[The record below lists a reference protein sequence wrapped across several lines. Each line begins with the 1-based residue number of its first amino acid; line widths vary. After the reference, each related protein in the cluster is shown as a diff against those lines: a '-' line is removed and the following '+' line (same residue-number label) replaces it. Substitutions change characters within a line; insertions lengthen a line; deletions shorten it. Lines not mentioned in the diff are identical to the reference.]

1 MNIYIVIPTFNAE
14 ATIELML
21 DSLINQS
28 LLPKKVIVVNDNS
41 TDKTNEIVSKYV
53 KKIDWINSIET
64 TSSEYHI
71 PGSKVI
77 KAFNKGIKLLEE
89 DYDIICKF
97 DSDIV
102 LPNNYLESI
111 VDLFNSD
118 DKIGI
123 AGGLA
128 FIKKNNE
135 WIYEKIS
142 SKEHVRGPFK
152 AYRKA
157 CFIQIGGLK
166 ESIGWD
172 TADVMIARFY
182 NWKVVTDKSLKVKHL
197 IPTGKSYSKKSKHF
211 QGEALY
217 KLRYGFTLTV
227 LSALKSAFNKRSF
240 TYFVNTINGFFRA
253 KKNDAEFILT
263 KEQGKFTRNY
273 RWKGIFKRLL

>member
-21 DSLINQS
+21 ESLINQS
-28 LLPKKVIVVNDNS
+28 FLPKKVIVVNDNS
-41 TDKTNEIVSKYV
+41 TDKTNEIVSKFV

-64 TSSEYHI
+64 TSLEEHI

-77 KAFNKGIKLLEE
+77 RAFNEGVGTLDE

-97 DSDIV
+97 DSDII
-102 LPNNYLESI
+102 LPNNYLEQI
-111 VDLFNSD
+111 VKLLNTDE
-118 DKIGI
+118 KIGI
-123 AGGLA
+123 VGGLA
-128 FIKKNNE
+128 YVKKNNE

-142 SKEHVRGPFK
+142 SKDHVRGPFK

-157 CFIQIGGLK
+157 CFIEIGGLK

-172 TADVMIARFY
+172 TADVMMARFY

-197 IPTGKSYSKKSKHF
+197 NPTGKSYSKKSKYF

-217 KLRYGFTLTV
+217 KLRYGFILTV
-227 LSALKSAFNKRSF
+227 LSALKSALNKRSF
-240 TYFVNTINGFFRA
+240 KYFVNTIYGFFRA

-263 KEQGKFTRNY
+263 EEQGQFTRNY
-273 RWKGIFKRLL
+273 RWKGIFKRFL